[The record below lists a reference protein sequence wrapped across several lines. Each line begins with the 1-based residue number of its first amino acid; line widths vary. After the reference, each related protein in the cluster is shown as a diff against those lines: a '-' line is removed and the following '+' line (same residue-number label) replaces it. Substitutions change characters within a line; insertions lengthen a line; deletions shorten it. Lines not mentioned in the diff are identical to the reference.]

1 MKKKGHSLSIPVSL
15 MFRLPDKDSSLGSQI
30 KYYRVLRRMTQ
41 EELGEAIGMTK
52 HAIRH
57 IENDEMLLV
66 NLSLV
71 DKLVS
76 CLDIEDKIQYDDYI
90 QFIKNNPAAQM
101 KAYRKKKNITMY
113 ELSKLLNINYTTV
126 KRWEGGKSVLSRESF
141 KRLMELFNEG

>member
-15 MFRLPDKDSSLGSQI
+15 MFRLPDKDTALGSQI

>member
-1 MKKKGHSLSIPVSL
+1 MKKGHSLSIPVSL
-15 MFRLPDKDSSLGSQI
+15 MLRLPTKGLSLGSQI
-30 KYYRVLRRMTQ
+30 KYYRVLKGMTQ

-57 IENDEMLLV
+57 IENGEMRLLK
-66 NLSLV
+66 LSLL

-90 QFIKNNPAAQM
+90 QFIKNNPATQIQ
-101 KAYRKKKNITMY
+101 AYRKKKNITMY
-113 ELSKLLNINYTTV
+113 ELSNLLNTDYNTV

-141 KRLMELFNEG
+141 KKLMELFNED

>member
-1 MKKKGHSLSIPVSL
+1 MKKGHSLSIPVSL
-15 MFRLPDKDSSLGSQI
+15 MLRLPTKGLSLGSQI
-30 KYYRVLRRMTQ
+30 KYYRVLKGMTQ

-57 IENDEMLLV
+57 IENGEMRLLK
-66 NLSLV
+66 LSLL

-90 QFIKNNPAAQM
+90 QFIKNNPATQM

-113 ELSKLLNINYTTV
+113 ELSKLLNIDYTTV

>member
-1 MKKKGHSLSIPVSL
+1 
-15 MFRLPDKDSSLGSQI
+15 
-30 KYYRVLRRMTQ
+30 MTQ